1 MLKEAKK
8 DAYDNL
14 FIVAMFTG
22 MRQGELLGLS
32 WDNVNFKTGQITIK
46 QQLQC
51 KDGVYFL
58 ETPKSG
64 KCRVLSPAPVVME
77 ALKDEQ
83 QQQNANKQIVGAAWE
98 NKWNL
103 AFTDALGKNLVRRT
117 VVKTFNEVF

>member
-77 ALKDEQ
+77 ALKSEQ
-83 QQQNANKQIVGAAWE
+83 PGKT
-98 NKWNL
+98 NL
-103 AFTDALGKNLVRRT
+103 TLCSRTHLV
-117 VVKTFNEVF
+117 KILFAEQS